1 MNKSKSEKM
10 LKEQLASEK
19 LAIILTHTNN
29 YTDSELFW
37 KHLTQYR
44 PTTLIGMIHVIAIY
58 HMYIYIYIYIYVCV
72 CACPIFVGKIQKTHT
87 YIYINDYTYIFPCNL
102 TMAKIGSSAR
112 RHSGRSLT

>member
-58 HMYIYIYIYIYVCV
+58 HMYIYIYIYIYMCVCV
-72 CACPIFVGKIQKTHT
+72 RVQYLLVKSKKHTH
-87 YIYINDYTYIFPCNL
+87 IYI
-102 TMAKIGSSAR
+102 
-112 RHSGRSLT
+112 